1 MKVAIIMGSDS
12 DWPKMEAAEKM
23 LKQFG
28 VEVEVTVAS
37 AHRTPELV
45 KEFAEGARARGVEA
59 IIAAAGMAA
68 HLGGVIAAY
77 TTLPIIG
84 VPIAGSKLDGVD
96 ALLSFVQMPSGI
108 PVAVM
113 AIDGA
118 KNAAIFAVEILAA
131 KYPELVEKLA
141 AYRKQMQEEVKAK
154 GEKLAAARAAAQ
166 AE

>member
-12 DWPKMEAAEKM
+12 DWPKMQAAEKM

-37 AHRTPELV
+37 AHRTPGLV

-131 KYPELVEKLA
+131 KYPELVDKLA
-141 AYRKQMQEEVKAK
+141 DYRTQMKAEVKAK